1 VSTLIVFDIDG
12 TLLRS
17 VAPHQAAFHGAL
29 RDCGLAE
36 IDSAWGGYTHHT
48 DSWIFREVFRRNHGR
63 VPAEEETLRFAGR
76 LHERFAAAVER
87 EAVAELPG
95 AAAFLHALSTSPE
108 YRVAYATGGMREV
121 TTVKLAGLTPPGVCD
136 PVATASEHTFR
147 EHILREAIEQS
158 RQGADGGGFDRV
170 IAVGDGPWDVR
181 AAVTAGIQ
189 FIGIG
194 ESTAP
199 FGAWFPRT
207 HLFASFDDVD
217 LDRDYTLAPPPGE
230 VVPAAGAG
238 EGFTARPRRCACW
251 N

>member
-17 VAPHQAAFHGAL
+17 VAAHQAAFHGAL

-36 IDSAWGGYTHHT
+36 IDAAWGGYTHHT

-63 VPAEEETLRFAGR
+63 VPAEDETQKFATH
-76 LHERFAAAVER
+76 LHERYAAAVAR
-87 EAVAELPG
+87 EAPEPLPG
-95 AAAFLHALSTSPE
+95 AAAFLRALGASPE
-108 YRVAYATGGMREV
+108 HRVAYATGGMREV
-121 TTVKLAGLTPPGVCD
+121 TAVKLAGLAPSGTAG

-158 RQGADGGGFDRV
+158 AADGAAFDRV

-181 AAVTAGIQ
+181 AAVTAGLE

-194 ESTAP
+194 DSPAP
-199 FGAWFPRT
+199 FGAWFPRS

-217 LDRDYTLAPPPGE
+217 LDRDYTLAPPPGQ
-230 VVPAAGAG
+230 VVAVPDDGRL
-238 EGFTARPRRCACW
+238 FTAHPRRCPCW